1 MDLSRV
7 THEARQFRASL
18 SDTWTSP
25 ARKVVE
31 FPHQAL
37 ILNTFRGIRN
47 LGLICRSK
55 MLLLWHIV
63 EFAICHATVTQDLL
77 NVMGLSHGNC
87 ASGLINTNT
96 IIEIEIDLMGKFELK
111 GLTVH
116 LLELI
121 QQTRA
126 VREVKDVINKNSMNN
141 NGVANSFDKDSL
153 HIISSFVSQLVA
165 KESYNVLLLLG
176 LTLSKPVQRLVAS
189 PHHTSVIIR

>member
-37 ILNTFRGIRN
+37 ILNTFGGIRN
-47 LGLICRSK
+47 LGLIGRSK
-55 MLLLWHIV
+55 TLLHWCIV
-63 EFAICHATVTQDLL
+63 EFAIHHATATQDLL

-96 IIEIEIDLMGKFELK
+96 IIEIEIDLMGQFELK